1 MTTISFS
8 EYLARMPLLH
18 RWEESAPPNTGG
30 FESTHLAKLRT
41 FFEHNLPNRAS
52 IIETGAGNTTIF
64 FLMLSPQS
72 LVTIDPSLGTHSVV
86 TAYCSKHEIDM
97 SALEAIVAR
106 SEDTLPRLAEAR
118 AGTFDFA
125 LIDGDHSWPAVFV
138 DFHFMNRLLRRGGY
152 FMIDDV
158 QLHSVGELVRFLL
171 EEPGFKKVLDLG
183 KALVFEKT
191 DDAAYPRGWMTQ
203 PYIRKKYEAAR

>member
-8 EYLARMPLLH
+8 EYLAEMPLLH
-18 RWEESAPPNTGG
+18 RWEKSAPPNTGG
-30 FESTHLAKLRT
+30 FEPAHLAQLRT
-41 FFEHNLPNRAS
+41 FFERNLPNRAS

-86 TAYCSKHEIDM
+86 TAYCSKHEIDK
-97 SALEAIVAR
+97 SAHEAIVAR
-106 SEDTLPRLAEAR
+106 SEDTLPRLAEGR

-138 DFHFMNRLLRRGGY
+138 DFHFMNRLLKPGAY
-152 FMIDDV
+152 VMIDDV

-183 KALVFEKT
+183 KAVVFRKT
-191 DDAAYPRGWMTQ
+191 DESAYPQGWMAQ
-203 PYIRKKYEAAR
+203 PYILRKSQKP